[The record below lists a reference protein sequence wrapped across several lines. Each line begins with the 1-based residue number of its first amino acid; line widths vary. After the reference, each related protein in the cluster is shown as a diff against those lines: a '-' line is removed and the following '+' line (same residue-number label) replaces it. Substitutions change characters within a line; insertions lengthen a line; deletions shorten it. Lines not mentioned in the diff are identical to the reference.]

1 MFSLSSRKEGVMKTN
16 AEPSWI
22 SELNEEEL
30 EFIKFFVL
38 SSGSIKELSNIYS
51 TSYPTLRKQLDKLIQ
66 KIRISERKENDKII
80 QLIQQLEKEGKI
92 DQDIADTVVQEYG
105 RSLNCLIVE

>member
-1 MFSLSSRKEGVMKTN
+1 MKTN
-16 AEPSWI
+16 TEPSWI

-38 SSGSIKELSNIYS
+38 SSGSIKELANIYS

-66 KIRISERKENDKII
+66 KIRISDRKENDKII
-80 QLIQQLEKEGKI
+80 KLIQQLEKEGKI
-92 DQDIADTVVQEYG
+92 DQDIADTVVHEYG
-105 RSLNCLIVE
+105 KSLNCLILD

>member
-1 MFSLSSRKEGVMKTN
+1 MKTN
-16 AEPSWI
+16 VEPSWI

-38 SSGSIKELSNIYS
+38 SSGSIKELANIYS

-80 QLIQQLEKEGKI
+80 KLIHQLEKEGKI
-92 DQDIADTVVQEYG
+92 DQDIADTVVHEYG
-105 RSLNCLIVE
+105 KSLNCLILD

>member
-1 MFSLSSRKEGVMKTN
+1 MNTN
-16 AEPSWI
+16 VEPSWI

-38 SSGSIKELSNIYS
+38 SSGSIKELANIYS

-66 KIRISERKENDKII
+66 KIRISDRKENDKII
-80 QLIQQLEKEGKI
+80 KLIQQLEKEGKI
-92 DQDIADTVVQEYG
+92 DQDIADTVVHEYG
-105 RSLNCLIVE
+105 KSLNCLILD

>member
-1 MFSLSSRKEGVMKTN
+1 MKTN

>member
-1 MFSLSSRKEGVMKTN
+1 MKTSE
-16 AEPSWI
+16 EPNWI
-22 SELNEEEL
+22 SELNEEDL
-30 EFIKFFVL
+30 EFVKFFIL
-38 SSGSIKELSNIYS
+38 SSGSIKELSKIYS

-92 DQDIADTVVQEYG
+92 DQKIADTVVQEYG
-105 RSLNCLIVE
+105 KSLNCLIVD

>member
-1 MFSLSSRKEGVMKTN
+1 MKTN
-16 AEPSWI
+16 TEPSWI

-38 SSGSIKELSNIYS
+38 SSGSIKELANIYS

-80 QLIQQLEKEGKI
+80 KLIHQLEKEGKI
-92 DQDIADTVVQEYG
+92 DQDIADTVVHEYG
-105 RSLNCLIVE
+105 KSLNCLILD

>member
-1 MFSLSSRKEGVMKTN
+1 MFSESSRKEETMKTSTSL
-16 AEPSWI
+16 SWI
-22 SELNEEEL
+22 SELTEEEL
-30 EFIKFFVL
+30 EFIKSFIL
-38 SSGSIKELSNIYS
+38 SSGSIKELANIYS

-92 DQDIADTVVQEYG
+92 DQEIADTVVQEYG
-105 RSLNCLIVE
+105 KSLNCLIAD

>member
-1 MFSLSSRKEGVMKTN
+1 MKTN

-38 SSGSIKELSNIYS
+38 SSGSIKELANIYS

-80 QLIQQLEKEGKI
+80 KLIQQLEKEGKI
-92 DQDIADTVVQEYG
+92 DQDIADTVVHEYG
-105 RSLNCLIVE
+105 KSLNCLILD

>member
-1 MFSLSSRKEGVMKTN
+1 MKTN

-22 SELNEEEL
+22 LELNEEEL
-30 EFIKFFVL
+30 EFVKCFIL
-38 SSGSIKELSNIYS
+38 SSGSIKELSSIYS